1 MWLLLL
7 YFESIE
13 RPVSVA
19 HAPCQCTPARVAGDA
34 LAARAQY
41 SVGSASEL
49 ALHVEAAVRHA
60 EIVEP
65 VGHTRCICLEE
76 SEGCSTAAEAY
87 ALWLPVAA
95 PERFLQETPFVEGPL
110 SWAEGLPEGPA
121 RHAARRDRYR
131 KSEGPP

>member
-1 MWLLLL
+1 MLARCNPRRRNVVEDVFWRKADCTEQLRICHTSPLT
-7 YFESIE
+7 
-13 RPVSVA
+13 PA
-19 HAPCQCTPARVAGDA
+19 HRMLARVAGGA

-65 VGHTRCICLEE
+65 VGHMRCICSEE
-76 SEGCSTAAEAY
+76 SKGCSTAAEAH

-95 PERFLQETPFVEGPL
+95 PERFQQETSFVESPL
-110 SWAEGLPEGPA
+110 S
-121 RHAARRDRYR
+121 
-131 KSEGPP
+131 